1 MILLICLHCLS
12 TPNCTKQF
20 QPSTGISSLPPTLP
34 HFTSLSALFVSAH
47 SLATLHPSQFSLCL
61 CLQHCHTSSLTLT
74 DPCRFM
80 LPLEKLCSNVLP
92 FLVLLCVWKV
102 VNFSTILIVNIAG
115 SRLYNQRMKML
126 KVCCNTGDV
135 CTEYLL

>member
-1 MILLICLHCLS
+1 MLSSTDQQISMPKLLPACHKLRQTPIS
-12 TPNCTKQF
+12 TDHPTRKKSRRQSSNSQLEKPQV
-20 QPSTGISSLPPTLP
+20 QMPSLPNY
-34 HFTSLSALFVSAH
+34 TSIVVTRYNLVSE
-47 SLATLHPSQFSLCL
+47 
-61 CLQHCHTSSLTLT
+61 
-74 DPCRFM
+74 RFM

-115 SRLYNQRMKML
+115 SRLYRYNQRMKML
-126 KVCCNTGDV
+126 NVFCNTGDV

>member
-1 MILLICLHCLS
+1 MFTQTILLISTKLMQSDHDDIIAHAELHTRNNVLVLKCE
-12 TPNCTKQF
+12 
-20 QPSTGISSLPPTLP
+20 
-34 HFTSLSALFVSAH
+34 
-47 SLATLHPSQFSLCL
+47 
-61 CLQHCHTSSLTLT
+61 
-74 DPCRFM
+74 RFM

-126 KVCCNTGDV
+126 NVFCNTGDV